1 MPSEYLHW
9 KSTRIEISLLE
20 TEITCIIS
28 RHSPMNVEWK
38 NGTEERYVMR
48 EHFLFPQKETQ
59 NIFVK

>member
-9 KSTRIEISLLE
+9 KSTRIEINLLE
-20 TEITCIIS
+20 NEICIIS

-38 NGTEERYVMR
+38 NETGERYVMR
-48 EHFLFPQKETQ
+48 EHFLFPQKEIQ